1 MNRTWVLLG
10 VIIGLMVL
18 AACGDGIK
26 PTPTGCV
33 ELMGD
38 GLVEIP
44 CPSTATTTTTTT
56 VDVPS
61 EPEKEDGV
69 EVTCPPDDGSPEG
82 SGCQLFLEVPQNVA
96 PQALWCYQ
104 CHLVEGLSD
113 GLIGP
118 ELTHIGAAAVIRK
131 AGMSAEEYLRE
142 SIMEPEKFVAPGLT
156 SGLMTHAITEKM
168 TEEQVSDLVAFLL
181 TLE

>member
-1 MNRTWVLLG
+1 
-10 VIIGLMVL
+10 MVL
-18 AACGDGIK
+18 AACGDGTK

-33 ELMGD
+33 ELTGD

-44 CPSTATTTTTTT
+44 CPPTTTTTTT
-56 VDVPS
+56 TPTVEEVNGAS
-61 EPEKEDGV
+61 SQPEKDA
-69 EVTCPPDDGSPEG
+69 EVKITCPPDDGSPEAL
-82 SGCQLFLEVPQNVA
+82 GCQLFLNVPDNVK

-118 ELTHIGAAAVIRK
+118 ELTHIGAAAAIRK
-131 AGMSAEEYLRE
+131 ADMSAEEYIRE

-156 SGLMTHAITEKM
+156 SGLMTHAITGKM
-168 TEEQVSDLVAFLL
+168 TDDQVSDLVAFLL